1 MVLLC
6 SIMQIQILTKVCF
19 KLSKNLQM
27 LCRIHAVQLLL
38 KEVNAVYVL
47 YVYTHTHTHI
57 YMYVFLLCC
66 RLATSKDSQRGK
78 GSFQCPLCTFCQ
90 TRKNKQT
97 KNPKLE
103 HCTFFMQ
110 DGLFSK
116 SERCCL
122 PVILCT
128 IVYIAA
134 VTN

>member
-1 MVLLC
+1 MYLL
-6 SIMQIQILTKVCF
+6 
-19 KLSKNLQM
+19 
-27 LCRIHAVQLLL
+27 
-38 KEVNAVYVL
+38 
-47 YVYTHTHTHI
+47 
-57 YMYVFLLCC
+57 LLCC

-78 GSFQCPLCTFCQ
+78 VSFQCPLCTFCQ
-90 TRKNKQT
+90 TSRNKQT
-97 KNPKLE
+97 NPELE